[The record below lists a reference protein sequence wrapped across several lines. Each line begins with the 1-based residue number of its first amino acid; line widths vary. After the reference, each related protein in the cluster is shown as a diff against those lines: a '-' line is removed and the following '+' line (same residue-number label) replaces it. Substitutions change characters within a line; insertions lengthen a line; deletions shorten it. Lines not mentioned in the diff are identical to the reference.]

1 MGGKSCPAERKKA
14 KIFPRLAI
22 GKWAKL
28 KGIEGRKVPSKR
40 TIPTERRN
48 AKLLPSNG

>member
-1 MGGKSCPAERKKA
+1 MDGKWSPAADERVKGQ

-22 GKWAKL
+22 GKWAKF

-40 TIPTERRN
+40 TIPTERV
-48 AKLLPSNG
+48 KDQTLP